1 MAEASSTRSR
11 TLSAL
16 GESVHRLFPL
26 SFSHSLSSSSS
37 QSHPDYKVSDRPRVF
52 RNSSREK
59 TSLTARFV
67 CFRRG
72 EGDDGLDADGHYTL
86 VLVRHGESTWN
97 KENRFTGWV
106 DVTLADSGIE
116 EAHRAAKNLA
126 EEGFTF
132 DIMYTSMLQRAIK
145 TGLTILEV
153 GSAGL
158 DFLV

>member
-1 MAEASSTRSR
+1 
-11 TLSAL
+11 
-16 GESVHRLFPL
+16 
-26 SFSHSLSSSSS
+26 
-37 QSHPDYKVSDRPRVF
+37 
-52 RNSSREK
+52 
-59 TSLTARFV
+59 
-67 CFRRG
+67 
-72 EGDDGLDADGHYTL
+72 

-158 DFLV
+158 GFWV